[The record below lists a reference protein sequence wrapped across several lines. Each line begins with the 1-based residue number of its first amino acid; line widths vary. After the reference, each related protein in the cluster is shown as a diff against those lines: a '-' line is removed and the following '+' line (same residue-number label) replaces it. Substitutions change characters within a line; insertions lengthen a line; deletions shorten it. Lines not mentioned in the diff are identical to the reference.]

1 MNTQYPVRYL
11 GRPLSGVV
19 RPPGSKSITNRALIC
34 AAAADGES
42 RLLRAL
48 RSEDT
53 QMMIEGLN
61 QLGVS
66 VSWQG
71 DDLVVRGGTDSVP
84 RQSIDVFV
92 GNSGTT
98 IRFLSALAAAIGGS
112 YKFDGIQRMRM
123 RPIEDLADAFRQ
135 LGVRASCTATGCP
148 PLELVSSGF
157 TGNQCSVRGNLSS
170 QYLSGLLM
178 ASVASGEAVQ
188 ITVEGELVS
197 KPYVDITLDVMKAF
211 GAAPLNK
218 GYHSFE
224 ISKDSKYLATE
235 YAIEPDASA
244 ASYFFAVAAV
254 TGGRITVSGLSA
266 DAMQGDIAFCNCL
279 ADMGCT
285 VIYDKD
291 AITVIGG
298 SLNGIDVDMNA
309 ISDTVPTLAVVALFA
324 NGPTNISNVEHV
336 RHKETDRISDLSRE
350 LVKLG
355 ATVDERQDGLTINP
369 GELRAA
375 SIATYNDHRIAM
387 SFAVAGLMIRGVVIN
402 DPGCCEKTYPEFFS
416 DLEKLINQDEV

>member
-112 YKFDGIQRMRM
+112 YKFDGIQRMRL

-157 TGNQCSVRGNLSS
+157 TSNQCSVRGNLSS

-178 ASVASGEAVQ
+178 ASVAAGEAVQ

-254 TGGRITVSGLSA
+254 TGGRVTVSGLSA
-266 DAMQGDIAFCNCL
+266 DAMQGDVAFCNCL

-324 NGPTNISNVEHV
+324 SGPTNISNVEHV

-355 ATVDERQDGLTINP
+355 ATVDERQDGLTIHP

-387 SFAVAGLMIRGVVIN
+387 SFAVAGLMISGVVIN
-402 DPGCCEKTYPEFFS
+402 DPGCCEKTYPEFFL

>member
-1 MNTQYPVRYL
+1 MNTQYPVRYI

-112 YKFDGIQRMRM
+112 YKFDGIQRMRL

-254 TGGRITVSGLSA
+254 TGGRVTVSGLSA
-266 DAMQGDIAFCNCL
+266 DAMQGDVAFCNCL

-298 SLNGIDVDMNA
+298 TLNGIDVDMNA

-324 NGPTNISNVEHV
+324 NGLTNISNVEHV

-355 ATVDERQDGLTINP
+355 ATVDERQDGLTIHP

-387 SFAVAGLMIRGVVIN
+387 SFAVAGLMISGVVIN

>member
-11 GRPLSGVV
+11 GKPLSGVV

-112 YKFDGIQRMRM
+112 YKFDGIQRMRL

-135 LGVRASCTATGCP
+135 LGVRASCNSTGCP

-157 TGNQCSVRGNLSS
+157 SGNQCSVRGNLSS

-254 TGGRITVSGLSA
+254 TGGRVTVSGLSA

-324 NGPTNISNVEHV
+324 SGPTNISNVEHV

-375 SIATYNDHRIAM
+375 SIETYNDHRIAM
-387 SFAVAGLMIRGVVIN
+387 SFAVAGLMISGVVIN
-402 DPGCCEKTYPEFFS
+402 DPGCCEKTYPEFFL

>member
-112 YKFDGIQRMRM
+112 YKFDGIQRMRL

-148 PLELVSSGF
+148 PLELVSNGFSGH
-157 TGNQCSVRGNLSS
+157 QCSVRGNLSS

-211 GAAPLNK
+211 GATPLNK

-254 TGGRITVSGLSA
+254 TGGRVTVSGLSA

-387 SFAVAGLMIRGVVIN
+387 SFAVAGLMISGVVIK

>member
-112 YKFDGIQRMRM
+112 YKFDGIQRMRL

-135 LGVRASCTATGCP
+135 LGVRASCNANGCP

-157 TGNQCSVRGNLSS
+157 SGNQCSVRGNLSS

-254 TGGRITVSGLSA
+254 TGGRVTVSGLSA
-266 DAMQGDIAFCNCL
+266 DAMQGDVAFCNCL

-298 SLNGIDVDMNA
+298 TLNGIDVDMNA

-355 ATVDERQDGLTINP
+355 ATVDERQDGLTIHP

-387 SFAVAGLMIRGVVIN
+387 SFAVAGLMISGVVIN

>member
-1 MNTQYPVRYL
+1 
-11 GRPLSGVV
+11 
-19 RPPGSKSITNRALIC
+19 
-34 AAAADGES
+34 
-42 RLLRAL
+42 
-48 RSEDT
+48 
-53 QMMIEGLN
+53 
-61 QLGVS
+61 
-66 VSWQG
+66 
-71 DDLVVRGGTDSVP
+71 
-84 RQSIDVFV
+84 
-92 GNSGTT
+92 
-98 IRFLSALAAAIGGS
+98 
-112 YKFDGIQRMRM
+112 
-123 RPIEDLADAFRQ
+123 
-135 LGVRASCTATGCP
+135 
-148 PLELVSSGF
+148 
-157 TGNQCSVRGNLSS
+157 
-170 QYLSGLLM
+170 
-178 ASVASGEAVQ
+178 
-188 ITVEGELVS
+188 
-197 KPYVDITLDVMKAF
+197 MKAF

-224 ISKDSKYLATE
+224 RSKDSKYVATQ

-254 TGGRITVSGLSA
+254 TGGRVTVSGLSA
-266 DAMQGDIAFCNCL
+266 DAMQGDVAFCNCL

-298 SLNGIDVDMNA
+298 TLNGIDVDMNA

-355 ATVDERQDGLTINP
+355 ATVDERQDGLTIHP

-387 SFAVAGLMIRGVVIN
+387 SFAVAGLMISGVVIN

>member
-11 GRPLSGVV
+11 GKPLSGVV

-112 YKFDGIQRMRM
+112 YKFDGIQRMRL

-135 LGVRASCTATGCP
+135 LGVRASCNATGCP
-148 PLELVSSGF
+148 PLELVSNGFSG
-157 TGNQCSVRGNLSS
+157 NHCSVRGNLSS

-244 ASYFFAVAAV
+244 ASYFFAVAAI
-254 TGGRITVSGLSA
+254 TGGRVTVSGLSA
-266 DAMQGDIAFCNCL
+266 DAMQGDVAFCNCL

-387 SFAVAGLMIRGVVIN
+387 SFAVAGLMISGVVIN

-416 DLEKLINQDEV
+416 DLEKLINQDED

>member
-1 MNTQYPVRYL
+1 VNTQYPVRYL

-66 VSWQG
+66 ASWQG

-112 YKFDGIQRMRM
+112 YKFDGIQRMRL

-157 TGNQCSVRGNLSS
+157 TSNQCSVRGNLSS

-178 ASVASGEAVQ
+178 ASVAAGEAVQ
-188 ITVEGELVS
+188 ITVDGELVS

-211 GAAPLNK
+211 GATPLNK

-254 TGGRITVSGLSA
+254 TGGRVTVSGLSA
-266 DAMQGDIAFCNCL
+266 DAMQGDVAFCNCL

-355 ATVDERQDGLTINP
+355 ATVDERQDGLTIHP

-387 SFAVAGLMIRGVVIN
+387 SFAVAGLMISGVVIN

-416 DLEKLINQDEV
+416 DLENLINQDEV

>member
-148 PLELVSSGF
+148 PLELVSSVL
-157 TGNQCSVRGNLSS
+157 Q
-170 QYLSGLLM
+170 
-178 ASVASGEAVQ
+178 
-188 ITVEGELVS
+188 
-197 KPYVDITLDVMKAF
+197 
-211 GAAPLNK
+211 
-218 GYHSFE
+218 
-224 ISKDSKYLATE
+224 
-235 YAIEPDASA
+235 
-244 ASYFFAVAAV
+244 
-254 TGGRITVSGLSA
+254 
-266 DAMQGDIAFCNCL
+266 
-279 ADMGCT
+279 
-285 VIYDKD
+285 
-291 AITVIGG
+291 
-298 SLNGIDVDMNA
+298 
-309 ISDTVPTLAVVALFA
+309 
-324 NGPTNISNVEHV
+324 
-336 RHKETDRISDLSRE
+336 
-350 LVKLG
+350 
-355 ATVDERQDGLTINP
+355 
-369 GELRAA
+369 
-375 SIATYNDHRIAM
+375 
-387 SFAVAGLMIRGVVIN
+387 VIN
-402 DPGCCEKTYPEFFS
+402 VPFGVTFQAN
-416 DLEKLINQDEV
+416 I